1 MCGSSGVPGQV
12 TFQCS
17 FSNDLESLTCS
28 VDGGESEECE
38 LPLVFD
44 IDELG
49 EGFHNVVLR
58 ATDQFGQTLFLSFNF
73 SLTTP
78 RKSNRTCCSEE
89 TNVNLFSPAYWMQ
102 YHQVCM

>member
-1 MCGSSGVPGQV
+1 MCGSSGAPGQV

-17 FSNDLESLTCS
+17 FSNNLESLTCS

-49 EGFHNVVLR
+49 EGFHNLVLT
-58 ATDQFGQTLFLSFNF
+58 ATDQFGQTLYLSFNF

-78 RKSNRTCCSEE
+78 RKSNW
-89 TNVNLFSPAYWMQ
+89 TNVV
-102 YHQVCM
+102 HK